1 MNIKKSKSH
10 FIVVLLGL
18 LILALADF
26 MGLTT
31 RTQTIELAA
40 SISETPFIQL
50 AKAQIP

>member
-18 LILALADF
+18 LILAPAHF

-50 AKAQIP
+50 AKAKIP